1 MTPYQKRYLAPVVA
15 RMAEDMEIRNLS
27 QATIDAYTYHV
38 GKFGDFLKK
47 KKLENVRPEDVRNY
61 QLHLIKVRKVGFSSF
76 NQAVCGLR
84 FLYQVTLPKAW
95 SVKMIPFGKRPR
107 LLPVVLGADEVNE
120 LLACTHNLKHR
131 TLFTTLYASGM
142 RLSEATALQ
151 VSDIDSKRM
160 QIKITCGKGNKQR
173 LVPLSPRLLEALR
186 EYWTEYRPAT
196 FLFPGKTPDRP
207 YAATSVQKA
216 IKAVSKLAKIN
227 KNVTPHTLRH
237 SYATGLMEAGVDM
250 LTISRLLGHASFTTT
265 MRYLHVRRPHL
276 ESTPSP
282 LDWLPVRQIP
292 PWNQPPNH
300 GKSDD

>member
-1 MTPYQKRYLAPVVA
+1 MTPHQKRYLAPVVS
-15 RMAEDMEIRNLS
+15 RMAEDMTIRNLS

-38 GKFGDFLKK
+38 GKFGAFLDD
-47 KKLENVRPEDVRNY
+47 KKLEDATPDDIRDY

-84 FLYQVTLPKAW
+84 FLYHVTLPRVW
-95 SVKMIPFGKRPR
+95 PVSMIPFGKRPR
-107 LLPVVLGADEVNE
+107 HLPTVLGAEEVSA
-120 LLACTHNLKHR
+120 LLSCTRNLKHR

-142 RLSEATALQ
+142 RVSEALSLKVT
-151 VSDIDSKRM
+151 DIDSKRM
-160 QIKITCGKGNKQR
+160 QLKITCGKGNKQR
-173 LVPLSPRLLEALR
+173 LVPLSPRLLTELR
-186 EYWTEYRPAT
+186 KYWTAYRPPT
-196 FLFPGKTPDRP
+196 FMFPGKTSDRP
-207 YAATSVQKA
+207 YAATSIQKA
-216 IKAVSKLAKIN
+216 IKQVAKLAKIN

-282 LDWLPVRQIP
+282 LDWLPIRQMP
-292 PWNQPPNH
+292 LWEQPRNL
-300 GKSDD
+300 GKNDD

>member
-1 MTPYQKRYLAPVVA
+1 M
-15 RMAEDMEIRNLS
+15 MIRNLS

-38 GKFGDFLKK
+38 RKFDKFLDD
-47 KKLENVRPEDVRNY
+47 KKLEDATIEEIRDY
-61 QLHLIKVRKVGFSSF
+61 QLHLINVRKVGFSSF

-84 FLYQVTLPKAW
+84 FLYQISLRMGWNVE
-95 SVKMIPFGKRPR
+95 MIPFGKRPR
-107 LLPVVLGADEVNE
+107 RLPTVLGADEVSS
-120 LLACTHNLKHR
+120 LIQCTDNLKHR

-142 RLSEATALQ
+142 RLSEATALKLH
-151 VSDIDSKRM
+151 DIDSKRM
-160 QIKITCGKGNKQR
+160 QLRIRCGKGKKER
-173 LVPLSPRLLEALR
+173 LVPLSPRLLVVLR
-186 EYWTEYRPAT
+186 EYWTVYRPAT
-196 FLFPGKTPDRP
+196 LLFPGKTSDRP
-207 YAATSVQKA
+207 YALTSVQKA
-216 IKAVSKLAKIN
+216 IKKVAKLAKIN

-282 LDWLPVRQIP
+282 LDWLPVRQLP
-292 PWNQPPNH
+292 LWEQPKNL